1 VVLATH
7 GNYDRPEW
15 QCEVW
20 RGIVGDRAFVLCP
33 RGLSRP
39 DSPSDDDTRFTYK
52 SNQELEKEIEAG
64 LAALRARFGPW
75 IDPGPMI
82 YTGFSLGAIMG
93 VAIASR
99 RNGPE
104 RYPRMILVEGGFDRW
119 TAANVKAFVAPGGAR
134 RILFACGQAGCAQAA
149 KRAAAQLEKA
159 GVATRVVHGKGVG
172 HSYDGPVAEEV
183 KGALG
188 WLLEG
193 DPRFDAAVP
202 TRSP

>member
-20 RGIVGDRAFVLCP
+20 RGIIGDRAFILCP
-33 RGLSRP
+33 RGIARP
-39 DSPSDDDTRFTYK
+39 DSPSADDTRFTYVN
-52 SNQELEKEIEAG
+52 NQELEKEIEAG
-64 LAALRARFGPW
+64 LTALRARFGAFM
-75 IDPGPMI
+75 DSGPML

-99 RNGPE
+99 RTGPE

-119 TAANVKAFVAPGGAR
+119 TAPNVKAWVAGGSGR
-134 RILFACGQAGCAQAA
+134 RILFACGQPGCVQSA
-149 KRAAAQLEKA
+149 KRTAATLEKA

-172 HSYDGPVAEEV
+172 HSYDGPVAAEV

-188 WLLEG
+188 WVLEG
-193 DPRFDAAVP
+193 DTRF
-202 TRSP
+202 